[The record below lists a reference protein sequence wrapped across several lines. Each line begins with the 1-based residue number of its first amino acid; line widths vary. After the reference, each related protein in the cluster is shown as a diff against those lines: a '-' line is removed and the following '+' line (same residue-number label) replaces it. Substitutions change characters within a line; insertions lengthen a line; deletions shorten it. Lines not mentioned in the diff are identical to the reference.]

1 MQAFSSACFPSASGG
16 KGQMRSQMRYL
27 AAVFATVA
35 VSVFD
40 PAPAAAQDELAAVI
54 QIESGGQPAMT
65 MDYFLGPDRM
75 RMDLD
80 QGMSVV
86 WFSGDSPRMLMVQH
100 ADRRYI
106 EWGPDQLKMMQ
117 QMLQR
122 MPGAGGG
129 NEQVDFGVA
138 ALAFEETGQTA
149 TVGDWDAFEVRMTGA
164 DQATTFWMTT
174 DIEFGLFEISQ
185 RVAEAADALR
195 MPTAGGGAA
204 GAQQFLRYQGLARAQ
219 GLPNGRVVR
228 MNIDADGQPTT
239 ITLQSMEPGGL
250 PADTFDPP
258 SDYEQMQ
265 MPSIPGLPED

>member
-1 MQAFSSACFPSASGG
+1 M
-16 KGQMRSQMRYL
+16 QMRHL

-35 VSVFD
+35 VSVL
-40 PAPAAAQDELAAVI
+40 APVPVAAQDELAAVI
-54 QIESGGQPAMT
+54 EIESGGQPAMT

-75 RMDLD
+75 RMDLS

-100 ADRRYI
+100 AEQRYI
-106 EWGPDQLKMMQ
+106 EWGPEQLKMMQ

-129 NEQVDFGVA
+129 NEQPNLDVA
-138 ALAFEETGQTA
+138 ALQFEETGQTA
-149 TVGDWDAFEVRMTGA
+149 TVGDWEAFEVRMTGMD

-174 DIEFGLFEISQ
+174 DIDVGLFEISQ
-185 RVAEAADALR
+185 RVAVAADALR
-195 MPTAGGGAA
+195 MPTAGGAAA

-228 MNIDADGQPTT
+228 MHIDADGQPTT

-265 MPSIPGLPED
+265 MPSIPGLPEE